1 MKAVVVAGG
10 DADPA
15 DVREL
20 ADAALLVAADG
31 GAAWLQTAG
40 RRPHLL
46 VGDLDSIDV
55 DLAERLAGEG
65 TTVERHA
72 IDKDASDLELALET
86 AVRGGADRIVILGAL
101 AGARLDHEL
110 ANLLCVADPR
120 WLADVA
126 DLRVV
131 RRGVLVRAVHGGRN
145 LELEAP
151 PGAPVS
157 LLPLG
162 GDANGVTTVNLRYA
176 LHDEPLRFGRSRG
189 LSNVVA
195 AANASVS
202 LERGVLLVIEYR
214 EGVET

>member
-1 MKAVVVAGG
+1 LKAVVVAGG
-10 DADPA
+10 DPDPA
-15 DVREL
+15 DGRVL
-20 ADAALLVAADG
+20 ADAALLIAADG
-31 GAAWLQTAG
+31 GAAWLRAAG
-40 RRPHLL
+40 RRPHVL

-55 DLAERLAGEG
+55 DLAEQLAGEG
-65 TTVERHA
+65 TVVERHA
-72 IDKDASDLELALET
+72 IDKDASDLELALEA

-101 AGARLDHEL
+101 AGTRLDHEL

-131 RRGVLVRAVHGGRN
+131 RGGVLVRAVHGGRN

-151 PGAPVS
+151 PGALVS

-162 GDANGVTTVNLRYA
+162 GDAIGVTTVNLRYA

-202 LERGVLLVIEYR
+202 LERGVLLVIEHR
-214 EGVET
+214 EGVEA